1 MGEEVVLVLMLVLM
15 LMLMMVLM
23 LVLVLVLLL
32 VVVVVGNFGQDMLT
46 KTNMTTMVA
55 TLIVMAINDRN
66 EKNQPGTNMGAP

>member
-1 MGEEVVLVLMLVLM
+1 MLVLMLVLM
-15 LMLMMVLM
+15 LMLMLVLM

-32 VVVVVGNFGQDMLT
+32 VVVVGNFGQDMLT

-66 EKNQPGTNMGAP
+66 EKNQPGTNMSAP

>member
-1 MGEEVVLVLMLVLM
+1 MVGEEVVLVLMLVLM
-15 LMLMMVLM
+15 L
-23 LVLVLVLLL
+23 VLVLLVLL

-66 EKNQPGTNMGAP
+66 EKNQPGTNMSAP

>member
-1 MGEEVVLVLMLVLM
+1 MLMLVLLLM
-15 LMLMMVLM
+15 LMLVLM

-32 VVVVVGNFGQDMLT
+32 VVVVGNFGQDMLT

>member
-1 MGEEVVLVLMLVLM
+1 MVGEEVVLVLMLVL
-15 LMLMMVLM
+15 
-23 LVLVLVLLL
+23 VLVLLVLL

-66 EKNQPGTNMGAP
+66 EKNQPGTNMSAP